1 MKNNEQTIKDFDA
14 VKYMREER
22 NKIDKI
28 IEKMSKEELL
38 EYFKNKRKS
47 LNMENHLN
55 GNIFQL

>member
-38 EYFKNKRKS
+38 NYFKSKRRTFIK
-47 LNMENHLN
+47 EK
-55 GNIFQL
+55 GITQNIF

>member
-1 MKNNEQTIKDFDA
+1 MKNSEQTIKDFDA

-38 EYFKNKRKS
+38 NYFKSRRRTFIKEQGIS
-47 LNMENHLN
+47 Q
-55 GNIFQL
+55 NIF

>member
-1 MKNNEQTIKDFDA
+1 MKNKEQYIKDFDA

-47 LNMENHLN
+47 FNIENHLN